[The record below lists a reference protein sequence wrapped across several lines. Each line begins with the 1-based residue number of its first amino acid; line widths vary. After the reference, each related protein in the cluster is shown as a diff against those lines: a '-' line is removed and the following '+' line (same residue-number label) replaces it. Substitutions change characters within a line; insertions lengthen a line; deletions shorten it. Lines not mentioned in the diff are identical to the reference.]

1 MNDKIVDTA
10 LYEAEAAEARR
21 RIALTVGEI
30 RHRLDPRTIANEAID
45 AATERG
51 AELLARGRKA
61 ASDNLGAISIAGALV
76 GVVAGARHPRTNRKA
91 PAMTQYDDE
100 LGTETGNDRLE
111 SVKQTAQQVRE
122 TVTQKAQVAREAAG
136 ETFASARQHASEAWE
151 TARERAADY
160 SERAKAQ
167 ANRARERA
175 TESID
180 ESPLT
185 AVLAGAA
192 LGLIIGSLLPRSVRE
207 NRTIGPVRDKL
218 ASTARSAAK
227 VARSAGEAKLAELGL
242 KEAAKLR
249 FSEIRDGA
257 TEVAKSATSAVR
269 GAGKPKAVNG
279 VSKAED
285 EGPAEL
291 A

>member
-1 MNDKIVDTA
+1 MNDDPVNTA

-45 AATERG
+45 AAAERG
-51 AELLARGRKA
+51 AELVARGRQA
-61 ASDNLGAISIAGALV
+61 ARENLGAISIVGALA
-76 GVVAGARHPRTNRKA
+76 GMLAGARHNRKSRKA
-91 PAMTQYDDE
+91 PAMSEYEDDF
-100 LGTETGNDRLE
+100 GNEAPGKDRLE

-122 TVTQKAQVAREAAG
+122 TVTHKAQAARDVAG
-136 ETFASARQHASEAWE
+136 EKLASARQHANDAWE

-160 SERAKAQ
+160 SERAKIQ
-167 ANRARERA
+167 AAKARER
-175 TESID
+175 TVESVEENPI
-180 ESPLT
+180 T

-192 LGLIIGSLLPRSVRE
+192 LGAIIGALLPRSSSE

-218 ASTARSAAK
+218 ASTARTAAR
-227 VARSAGEAKLAELGL
+227 VARTAGEAKLAELGI

-249 FSEIRDGA
+249 FNEIKEGA
-257 TEVAKSATSAVR
+257 AEVAKSATTAVR
-269 GAGKPKAVNG
+269 SKGKTVNG
-279 VSKAED
+279 TNPED
-285 EGPAEL
+285 EGSAEL

>member
-1 MNDKIVDTA
+1 MNDKTVDTA

-51 AELLARGRKA
+51 AELVARGRQA
-61 ASDNLGAISIAGALV
+61 ARDNLGAISIVGALA
-76 GVVAGARHPRTNRKA
+76 GMVAGARHHRKSRKA
-91 PAMTQYDDE
+91 PAMSEYEDDF
-100 LGTETGNDRLE
+100 GNEAPGKDRLE
-111 SVKQTAQQVRE
+111 SVKQTVQQARE
-122 TVTQKAQVAREAAG
+122 TVTHKAQAAREVAG
-136 ETFASARQHASEAWE
+136 EKFASARQHANDAWE

-160 SERAKAQ
+160 SERAKEQ
-167 ANRARERA
+167 AARARERTA
-175 TESID
+175 ESVD
-180 ESPLT
+180 QNPLT

-192 LGLIIGSLLPRSVRE
+192 LGAIIGALLPRSSGE
-207 NRTIGPVRDKL
+207 NRAIGPVRDKL
-218 ASTARSAAK
+218 ASTARTAAR
-227 VARSAGEAKLAELGL
+227 VARTAGEAKLAELGI

-249 FSEIRDGA
+249 FSEIKEGA
-257 TEVAKSATSAVR
+257 AEVAKSATSAVR
-269 GAGKPKAVNG
+269 GKGKTVNG
-279 VSKAED
+279 SSAED

>member
-1 MNDKIVDTA
+1 MKNQPVDTA

-45 AATERG
+45 AAAERG
-51 AELLARGRKA
+51 AEFVARGRQA
-61 ASDNLGAISIAGALV
+61 ARDNLGIVSIVGALT
-76 GVVAGARHPRTNRKA
+76 GMVVGARHHRKSRKA
-91 PAMTQYDDE
+91 PAMTQYHDE
-100 LGTETGNDRLE
+100 LGNEAPGKDRLE
-111 SVKQTAQQVRE
+111 SVKQTAQHVRE
-122 TVTQKAQVAREAAG
+122 TVAHKAQAAREAAG
-136 ETFASARQHASEAWE
+136 ETFASARQHATEAWE

-160 SERAKAQ
+160 SERAKEQ
-167 ANRARERA
+167 AAKTRERTA
-175 TESID
+175 ESID
-180 ESPLT
+180 QNPLT

-192 LGLIIGSLLPRSVRE
+192 LGAIIGALLPRSARE

-218 ASTARSAAK
+218 ASTARGAAR
-227 VARSAGEAKLAELGL
+227 VARTAGEAKLAELGI

-249 FSEIRDGA
+249 FKEIKDGA

-269 GAGKPKAVNG
+269 GTAKPADASNDDG
-279 VSKAED
+279 S
-285 EGPAEL
+285 GPAEL

>member
-1 MNDKIVDTA
+1 MNDKTVDTA

-21 RIALTVGEI
+21 RIALTLGEI

-51 AELLARGRKA
+51 AEIIARGRQA
-61 ASDNLGAISIAGALV
+61 ARDNLGAISIAGALA
-76 GVVAGARHPRTNRKA
+76 GMMAGARHYRKDRKA

-100 LGTETGNDRLE
+100 LGNEAPGKDRLE
-111 SVKQTAQQVRE
+111 SVKQTAQHVRE
-122 TVTQKAQVAREAAG
+122 TVTHKAQAAREVAG
-136 ETFASARQHASEAWE
+136 ETLASARQHAGDAWE

-167 ANRARERA
+167 AAKARER
-175 TESID
+175 TVESVD
-180 ESPLT
+180 QNPLT

-192 LGLIIGSLLPRSVRE
+192 LGAIIGALLPRSSGE

-218 ASTARSAAK
+218 ASTARTAARA
-227 VARSAGEAKLAELGL
+227 ARTAGEAKLAELGV

-249 FSEIRDGA
+249 FSEIKEGA
-257 TEVAKSATSAVR
+257 AEVAKSATSAVR
-269 GAGKPKAVNG
+269 GKSKAVNG
-279 VSKAED
+279 SKAED
-285 EGPAEL
+285 DSPAEL

>member
-1 MNDKIVDTA
+1 MNDDPVNTA

-45 AATERG
+45 AAAERG
-51 AELLARGRKA
+51 AELVARGRQA
-61 ASDNLGAISIAGALV
+61 ARENLGAISIVGALA
-76 GVVAGARHPRTNRKA
+76 GMLAGARHNRKSRKA
-91 PAMTQYDDE
+91 PAMSEYEDDF
-100 LGTETGNDRLE
+100 GNEAPGKDRLD

-122 TVTQKAQVAREAAG
+122 TVTHKAQAARDVAG
-136 ETFASARQHASEAWE
+136 EKLASARQHANDAWE

-160 SERAKAQ
+160 SERAKIQ
-167 ANRARERA
+167 AAKARER
-175 TESID
+175 TVESVEENPI
-180 ESPLT
+180 T

-192 LGLIIGSLLPRSVRE
+192 LGAIIGALLPRSSSE

-218 ASTARSAAK
+218 ASTARTAAR
-227 VARSAGEAKLAELGL
+227 VARTAGEAKLAELGI

-249 FSEIRDGA
+249 FNEIKEGA
-257 TEVAKSATSAVR
+257 AEVAKSATTAVR
-269 GAGKPKAVNG
+269 SKGKTVNG
-279 VSKAED
+279 TNPED

>member
-1 MNDKIVDTA
+1 MNDKPVDTA

-21 RIALTVGEI
+21 RIALTLGEI

-51 AELLARGRKA
+51 AEIIARGRQA
-61 ASDNLGAISIAGALV
+61 ARDNLGAISIAGALA
-76 GVVAGARHPRTNRKA
+76 GMMAGARHYRKDRKA

-100 LGTETGNDRLE
+100 LGNEAPGKDRLE
-111 SVKQTAQQVRE
+111 SVKQTAQHVRE
-122 TVTQKAQVAREAAG
+122 TVTHKAQAAREVAG
-136 ETFASARQHASEAWE
+136 ETLASARQHAGDAY
-151 TARERAADY
+151 Y

-167 ANRARERA
+167 AAKARER
-175 TESID
+175 TVESVD
-180 ESPLT
+180 QNPLT

-192 LGLIIGSLLPRSVRE
+192 LGAIIGALLPRSSGE

-218 ASTARSAAK
+218 ASTARTAAK
-227 VARSAGEAKLAELGL
+227 AARTAGEAKLAELGV

-249 FSEIRDGA
+249 FSEIKEGA
-257 TEVAKSATSAVR
+257 AEVAKSATSAVR
-269 GAGKPKAVNG
+269 GKSKAVNG
-279 VSKAED
+279 SKAED
-285 EGPAEL
+285 DSPAEL